1 MQLAGRARE
10 ENGASCR
17 WGPNDSLS
25 GAGSGAA
32 EARSRPGKVEVRMAP
47 SPALASRGNSQAQL
61 PPGSRTDAGDLILR
75 PVALAF
81 FFFFFSFLSSNLY
94 FIYFNGK
101 V

>member
-1 MQLAGRARE
+1 MTHFREPARVWLRLV
-10 ENGASCR
+10 A
-17 WGPNDSLS
+17 
-25 GAGSGAA
+25 
-32 EARSRPGKVEVRMAP
+32 GKVEVRMAP

-81 FFFFFSFLSSNLY
+81 FFFFSFLPSNLY